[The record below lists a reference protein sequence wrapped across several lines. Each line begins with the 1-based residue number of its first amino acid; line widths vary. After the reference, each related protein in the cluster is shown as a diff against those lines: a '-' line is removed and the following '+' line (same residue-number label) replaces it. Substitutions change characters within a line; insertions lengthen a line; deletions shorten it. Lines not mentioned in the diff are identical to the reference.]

1 MGKETYLYGK
11 AWALADC
18 DVICLILP
26 MQSPDDD
33 NNGVLSKWDAD
44 DCRCSACCA
53 HLELLRLSRPKDR
66 KCAYECGLIKVTR
79 VYFTEP

>member
-11 AWALADC
+11 AWALADG
-18 DVICLILP
+18 DVRNLLICLILP

-44 DCRCSACCA
+44 DCRCSAYCA
-53 HLELLRLSRPKDR
+53 HLE
-66 KCAYECGLIKVTR
+66 
-79 VYFTEP
+79 